1 MTLSTNATQ
10 LVENYYAW
18 LKERTQLKNL
28 DTAVEITT
36 PFLDRH
42 NDYIQIYLLNSE
54 GGLLLSDDGYT
65 ISDLELSGCNLNTR
79 KRMEILHTTLNS
91 FGVSLVDGALQVKA
105 NETNFPSQKHNLL
118 QAILAVNDLFYVAR
132 ANVQN
137 FFSEDVSLWL
147 DENNVRYVPDATFA
161 GKSNFNHKFDFII
174 PRSKVAPERII
185 RAINNPSKEGAMNM
199 AFAWIDTIEQRKGNS
214 QAYALL
220 NNTDKT
226 IDKSISDAL
235 SNYGIISV
243 PWTERT
249 RYIEQFSA

>member
-1 MTLSTNATQ
+1 
-10 LVENYYAW
+10 
-18 LKERTQLKNL
+18 
-28 DTAVEITT
+28 
-36 PFLDRH
+36 
-42 NDYIQIYLLNSE
+42 
-54 GGLLLSDDGYT
+54 
-65 ISDLELSGCNLNTR
+65 
-79 KRMEILHTTLNS
+79 MEILHTTLNG

>member
-79 KRMEILHTTLNS
+79 KRMEILHTTLN
-91 FGVSLVDGALQVKA
+91 GVGGSLVDGAVQVKA
-105 NETNFPSQKHNLL
+105 SETNFLSQKHNLL

>member
-79 KRMEILHTTLNS
+79 KRMEILHTTLNG

-220 NNTDKT
+220 NNTDKM

>member
-1 MTLSTNATQ
+1 MNLSSASE
-10 LVENYYAW
+10 LVNNYRTW
-18 LKERTQLKNL
+18 LKEKPQLRNL
-28 DTAVEITT
+28 DATVEITT

-79 KRMEILHTTLNS
+79 KRMEILHTTLNG

>member
-1 MTLSTNATQ
+1 MNLCSASE
-10 LVENYYAW
+10 LVNNYRAW
-18 LKERTQLKNL
+18 LKEKPQLKNL

-79 KRMEILHTTLNS
+79 KRMEILHTTLNG

-249 RYIEQFSA
+249 RYIEQFLA

>member
-79 KRMEILHTTLNS
+79 KRMEILHTTLNG

-118 QAILAVNDLFYVAR
+118 QAILAVNDLFYVTR

>member
-79 KRMEILHTTLNS
+79 KRMEILHTTLNG

-105 NETNFPSQKHNLL
+105 NETNFPSKKHNLL

>member
-79 KRMEILHTTLNS
+79 KRMEILHTTLNV